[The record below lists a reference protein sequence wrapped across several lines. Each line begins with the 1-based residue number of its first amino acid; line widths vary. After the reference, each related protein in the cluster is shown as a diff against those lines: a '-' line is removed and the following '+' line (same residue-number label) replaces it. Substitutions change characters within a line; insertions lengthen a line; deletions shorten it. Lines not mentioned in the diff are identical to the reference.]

1 MLGARR
7 RPESGFR
14 FGRGWAGARSRRSV
28 WSRGRGFHSTR
39 SCGGS
44 RRPRFTRKRQET
56 AVLSRRQADAASE
69 NSRGDPCRQRDS
81 HPQPRASGLR
91 EEPRTVAGKPLLGPS
106 VWLHPDSRTH
116 TDSRTRTGSRMR
128 TDSWTHGRTH
138 RHRRT
143 HRHALGLTD
152 TQGLTDARA
161 DSQTRTPRRA
171 WTLGRA
177 RTHRHT
183 HGLTDTRTDSQTHMA
198 AQTHTETHGCARTH
212 GHART
217 KGRTRTH
224 GHKHG
229 LTDTRTDAKTC
240 TDAQTHGLMDTRT
253 RSRMRA
259 DARTRA
265 DAQTL
270 AEPAP
275 RSTRPL
281 LPVLLAEPP
290 APRLARGSL
299 ASAPPPARSRRA
311 GAARAPRS
319 PPPRPRG
326 SPESLRR
333 IPPGFLAR
341 TCKPNAQP
349 LDDSTHNGR
358 GWDGARTTRFERLL
372 REPRREHRRL
382 EVRRARLL
390 NPLGSPSST
399 CSSTGSPVGGGGPGP
414 RVLTRTCWGAW
425 PGCARG
431 RAQPREPPPSRAGLC
446 GDNRLLPVGTSA
458 GLEASSRATKTKNK
472 NK

>member
-275 RSTRPL
+275 RSTRPA
-281 LPVLLAEPP
+281 LAGSSGRTSRTAVGPRVPGVCPSPRAQPPRRCSPSPAVAAAP
-290 APRLARGSL
+290 APRQPRIPEADSSRFSCTNVQTQR
-299 ASAPPPARSRRA
+299 SALGRLDPQRPGLGRRTDHA
-311 GAARAPRS
+311 LREAAPR
-319 PPPRPRG
+319 
-326 SPESLRR
+326 
-333 IPPGFLAR
+333 A
-341 TCKPNAQP
+341 A
-349 LDDSTHNGR
+349 
-358 GWDGARTTRFERLL
+358 A
-372 REPRREHRRL
+372 
-382 EVRRARLL
+382 
-390 NPLGSPSST
+390 
-399 CSSTGSPVGGGGPGP
+399 
-414 RVLTRTCWGAW
+414 
-425 PGCARG
+425 
-431 RAQPREPPPSRAGLC
+431 
-446 GDNRLLPVGTSA
+446 
-458 GLEASSRATKTKNK
+458 
-472 NK
+472 